1 MLMRTF
7 PTGSKQILWLGVLF
21 LVIATVTVPARA
33 QSQEPGQ
40 NQELTFS
47 LGGIPGQTRNFQGSA
62 GAAQISADRSFG
74 INYGHRFLGA
84 KIAALYGELE
94 FVAIPNRALTAASAT
109 VPQNYASLYLT
120 PGVRLKFLPGSR
132 LSPWAAIG
140 GGYGLYQQS
149 AQLSNG
155 QNTTNKFLN
164 RGVFE
169 YGGGLDYRLFRF
181 IGLRGEVR
189 DFFSGNPNLNAALNS
204 STQHNVVAS
213 GGIILRF

>member
-1 MLMRTF
+1 MRTF
-7 PTGSKQILWLGVLF
+7 PKGSKQILWLGGLVL
-21 LVIATVTVPARA
+21 VVAAVTVPARA
-33 QSQEPGQ
+33 QSQDSGQ

-47 LGGIPGQTRNFQGSA
+47 LGGIPGQTRSFQGSA

-74 INYGHRFLGA
+74 INYGHRFLDA

>member
-21 LVIATVTVPARA
+21 LAVGAVKVAGRA
-33 QSQEPGQ
+33 QSEGAGQ

-47 LGGIPGQTRNFQGSA
+47 LGGIPGQTRSFQGSA

-74 INYGHRFLGA
+74 INYGHRFLDA

-164 RGVFE
+164 RGVFD
-169 YGGGLDYRLFRF
+169 YGGGFVFRQF
-181 IGLRGEVR
+181 IGRGFRGEG
-189 DFFSGNPNLNAALNS
+189 SGVFTCPSNPKLA
-204 STQHNVVAS
+204 T
-213 GGIILRF
+213 

>member
-1 MLMRTF
+1 MKTLPART
-7 PTGSKQILWLGVLF
+7 SLILWAGLLL
-21 LVIATVTVPARA
+21 LVTTIIAGPAR
-33 QSQEPGQ
+33 GQ

-47 LGGIPGQTRNFQGSA
+47 LGGVPGQTRSFQGSA

-74 INYGHRFLGA
+74 INYGHRFLGT

-169 YGGGLDYRLFRF
+169 YGGGLDYQLFRF
-181 IGLRGEVR
+181 VGLRGAVR
-189 DFFSGNPNLNAALNS
+189 DLFFGNPNLNLALS
-204 STQHNVVAS
+204 TGTQHNVVAS